1 MVNLE
6 IEIERK
12 EYIQK
17 LQDVCD
23 TVLEG
28 AVVTMPRFPIV
39 RVTYKNH
46 TPEWVMPTILGV
58 QGQQKPFA
66 QLLREYPWSVRGLFG
81 DLRHG

>member
-1 MVNLE
+1 MSKKRYTRISAMGNLE

-46 TPEWVMPTILGV
+46 TPEWGV
-58 QGQQKPFA
+58 GAIIKV
-66 QLLREYPWSVRGLFG
+66 L
-81 DLRHG
+81 